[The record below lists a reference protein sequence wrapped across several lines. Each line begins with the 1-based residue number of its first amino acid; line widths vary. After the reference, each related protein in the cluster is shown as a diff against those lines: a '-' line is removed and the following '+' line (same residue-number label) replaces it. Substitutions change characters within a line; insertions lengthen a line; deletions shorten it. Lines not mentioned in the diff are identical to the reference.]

1 MTSVDTL
8 RNEIIGKLLAISD
21 RSYLSAINRIVD
33 TQSEKDEIVKLSEEQ
48 KLMLQMSDDDIKNGR
63 TMKEADLNKRDLQ
76 WLKELQN
83 GLRPLFDK
91 EDQYLNTGQS
101 GTFLPLTLKK
111 SLGFQKRLKING
123 GGLVDIKLSSTKL

>member
-63 TMKEADLNKRDLQ
+63 TMKEADSNKRDLQ
-76 WLKELQN
+76 WLKEL
-83 GLRPLFDK
+83 
-91 EDQYLNTGQS
+91 
-101 GTFLPLTLKK
+101 
-111 SLGFQKRLKING
+111 
-123 GGLVDIKLSSTKL
+123 

>member
-33 TQSEKDEIVKLSEEQ
+33 THSEKDEIVKLSEEQ

-63 TMKEADLNKRDLQ
+63 TMKEADSNKRDLQ
-76 WLKELQN
+76 WLKEL
-83 GLRPLFDK
+83 
-91 EDQYLNTGQS
+91 
-101 GTFLPLTLKK
+101 
-111 SLGFQKRLKING
+111 
-123 GGLVDIKLSSTKL
+123 